1 MFIDNSE
8 NLHDINFFF
17 QLRMR
22 LQLLVSPQRMA
33 LNNLKLRKLPHQ
45 QWSNMK
51 PAEEFNA
58 ADKSRL
64 ETVNETIKWF
74 GTSQDGLE
82 EVYKEKQKYTGHDCS
97 VGILFS
103 LFFSPN
109 ISMAQRVVHLV
120 ALTVL
125 EVFPTEVLILWWYSW
140 WFTWT

>member
-1 MFIDNSE
+1 MVQHETCRGI
-8 NLHDINFFF
+8 
-17 QLRMR
+17 QCCY
-22 LQLLVSPQRMA
+22 
-33 LNNLKLRKLPHQ
+33 
-45 QWSNMK
+45 
-51 PAEEFNA
+51 
-58 ADKSRL
+58 KSRL

-103 LFFSPN
+103 LFFSP

-125 EVFPTEVLILWWYSW
+125 EVFPRGLNSLVVFLAVYMDLRKAPT
-140 WFTWT
+140 